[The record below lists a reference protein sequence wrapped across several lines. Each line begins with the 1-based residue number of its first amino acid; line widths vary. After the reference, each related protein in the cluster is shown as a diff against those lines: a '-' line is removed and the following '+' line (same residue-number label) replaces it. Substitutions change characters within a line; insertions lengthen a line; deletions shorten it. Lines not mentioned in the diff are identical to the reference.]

1 MLASIL
7 YRLLCRVIRL
17 LARVG
22 GADQRDLEVAVLRHQ
37 LKILARRGCTRPRYT
52 DADRAFLAAASRLL
66 PRERWSCFVVG
77 PDTLARWHRALLRG
91 RRRGRSRRPGR
102 PLIEAWIRELILRMA
117 RENPRWGYMR
127 IRGEVLKLGVGVS
140 ATTIATVLRRSG
152 LGPAPRRVGPTWTQF
167 LRLQAFAILSGDPR
181 TDEDDR
187 FEALARDPMGSA
199 RDGKTQRP
207 GDDDGP
213 VP

>member
-52 DADRAFLAAASRLL
+52 DADRAFLAGASRLL
-66 PRERWSCFVVG
+66 PRARWPCFVVG
-77 PDTLARWHRALLRG
+77 ADTPSPWPRAPLRG
-91 RRRGRSRRPGR
+91 RRALVRERTRGRGRRLGR

-117 RENPRWGYMR
+117 RENPRWVYMR
-127 IRGEVLKLGVGVS
+127 IRGELLKLGIGGS
-140 ATTIATVLRRSG
+140 ATTIAPVLRRRG
-152 LGPAPRRVGPTWTQF
+152 LGPAPRRV
-167 LRLQAFAILSGDPR
+167 
-181 TDEDDR
+181 
-187 FEALARDPMGSA
+187 
-199 RDGKTQRP
+199 
-207 GDDDGP
+207 
-213 VP
+213 